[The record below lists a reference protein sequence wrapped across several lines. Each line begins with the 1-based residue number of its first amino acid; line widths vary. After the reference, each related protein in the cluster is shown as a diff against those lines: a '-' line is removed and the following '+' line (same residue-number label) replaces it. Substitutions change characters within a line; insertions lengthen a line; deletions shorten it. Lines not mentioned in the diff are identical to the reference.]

1 MDEHGPHARQWNTP
15 IGLGS
20 SSHGGTSAATVDTF
34 QGHEDKDDDEGDEE
48 AKERGYDEFAESQ
61 LQDALSTQAM
71 QVAGT
76 RRRRSPCTYTPGTDA
91 LGHKG
96 KGKTRRK

>member
-1 MDEHGPHARQWNTP
+1 MDVHGPHARQWDTP
-15 IGLGS
+15 VGLGS

-34 QGHEDKDDDEGDEE
+34 QGHEDEDDDEGDKE
-48 AKERGYDEFAESQ
+48 ATERGYDELAESQ
-61 LQDALSTQAM
+61 LQGAPSTLAT

-76 RRRRSPCTYTPGTDA
+76 RRRLPCTYTPGTDT

-96 KGKTRRK
+96 KSKTRRK

>member
-1 MDEHGPHARQWNTP
+1 MDVYGPHTRQWDTP
-15 IGLGS
+15 VGLGS

-34 QGHEDKDDDEGDEE
+34 QGHENEDDDDRNEE
-48 AKERGYDEFAESQ
+48 AKERGYDELAKSQ
-61 LQDALSTQAM
+61 LQDAPLTQATH
-71 QVAGT
+71 VAGT
-76 RRRRSPCTYTPGTDA
+76 RRRCPPCTYTPGTDA